1 MLNDLPFVT
10 YALIGLN
17 LLISINGFR
26 NISFLD
32 RFKFSIDGILLYK
45 SYSRMIVS
53 GFLHVDWKH
62 LFFNMLTL
70 LIFGEY
76 LELNVGHFNFLL
88 IFTIGLL
95 SGNLFALAVHRQH
108 ADYSAVGASGA
119 VSAILFAVMVMEPSS
134 KMGLLLIPFHV
145 PAWLFCALYILMTII
160 GVKRAYGNIGHE
172 AHLGGAFAG
181 MLTLVLIL
189 PEVLKS
195 NLWYF
200 LLFAIPV
207 GVFIVYVVL
216 NPNYLILSQI
226 KNSDIRRKS
235 KDELFNEKRVSKQ
248 LEIDVILDKIN
259 NKGMASL
266 TPSEKNVLEEFSKG
280 K

>member
-10 YALIGLN
+10 YSLIGLN
-17 LLISINGFR
+17 LLISIYGFR

-32 RFKFSIDGILLYK
+32 QYKFSIEGVLLYR

-76 LELNVGHFNFLL
+76 LELSVGHLNFLL

-119 VSAILFAVMVMEPSS
+119 VSAILFAVMVMEPNS
-134 KMGLLLIPFHV
+134 KMGLLLIPLYV
-145 PAWLFCALYILMTII
+145 PAWLFCALYVLMTII
-160 GVKRAYGNIGHE
+160 GVKRAHGNIGHE

-181 MLTLVLIL
+181 MLVLVLIL
-189 PEVLKS
+189 PDVLRS
-195 NLWYF
+195 NLLYF
-200 LLFAIPV
+200 LLFAIPI
-207 GVFIVYVVL
+207 GFFIVYVVM
-216 NPNYLILSQI
+216 NPNYLILARI

-235 KDELFNEKRVSKQ
+235 KDELYNEKRVSKQ
-248 LEIDVILDKIN
+248 LEIDAILDKIN
-259 NKGMASL
+259 SKGMASL
-266 TPSEKNVLEEFSKG
+266 TKSEKNALEEFSKRN
-280 K
+280 